1 MQELH
6 FLDPGVGLWEMA
18 LGRPSME
25 GTEQPADST
34 PASGLGVG
42 KGGGCPGLTS
52 VSWVVY
58 PSNSKSSL
66 VQHQPPGG
74 SEEHLGGVCE

>member
-6 FLDPGVGLWEMA
+6 FLDPGVGLWEML

-34 PASGLGVG
+34 PAPSLGVRQGRRLSRSYQCLLGCVSLEFQVLASAAPTFG
-42 KGGGCPGLTS
+42 KL
-52 VSWVVY
+52 
-58 PSNSKSSL
+58 
-66 VQHQPPGG
+66 
-74 SEEHLGGVCE
+74 